1 MSSHLLSIS
10 RRLRKTH
17 FTNKVIQSGVKAFT
31 VYNHMLLPTIFES
44 VEEDYHHLKKEVQ
57 VWDVSCERQVEIK
70 GPDAK
75 QIVQKII
82 PRDISLLTQSKCLY
96 TPLVNSKG
104 GMINDPVI
112 IKLSEDR
119 YWISIA
125 DSDALLWIDGIATG
139 LKLEVT
145 VFEPDV
151 SPLAIQGPKSKELLR
166 RVFGANIEKLKFFE
180 VGIFYFNGLPLITAR
195 SGFSKQSGY
204 EIYVS
209 GPDIADKLWDSLF
222 EAGKD
227 LNVRAGCPNLIE
239 RTEAGLLSYGNDMDL
254 SNTPFECG
262 LGKFLPKLIPNNC
275 IGAQKLNCETTR
287 SPNKTIKSLSI
298 DCYEKVYCDGI
309 WELFDS
315 TNKNSGQVT
324 SAAYSPDFQKVVALG
339 MVSSNTLK
347 LGQNLYTV
355 IHGKRYQ
362 VKVED
367 QPFI

>member
-75 QIVQKII
+75 QLVQKII

-112 IKLSEDR
+112 IKLAEDR

-139 LKLEVT
+139 LKLNVT
-145 VFEPDV
+145 IFEPDI

-166 RVFGANIEKLKFFE
+166 RVFGADIEKLKFFE

-209 GPDIADKLWDSLF
+209 GQDIADKLWDSLF

-275 IGAQKLNCETTR
+275 IGAQKLNCKTTR

-298 DCYEKVYCDGI
+298 DCYEKVIAINQYQFLIMGHQGI
-309 WELFDS
+309 L
-315 TNKNSGQVT
+315 
-324 SAAYSPDFQKVVALG
+324 APR
-339 MVSSNTLK
+339 
-347 LGQNLYTV
+347 NL
-355 IHGKRYQ
+355 
-362 VKVED
+362 
-367 QPFI
+367 